1 MSITR
6 PHPSARRALG
16 RLFSALVLT
25 AALGLS
31 PLTAGATPHDPQ
43 ESGHPVRIAAYV
55 LHPIGVLL
63 DTLIMRPAHWLV
75 HRGPLLTLFGHE
87 S

>member
-1 MSITR
+1 MTI
-6 PHPSARRALG
+6 ARLQR
-16 RLFSALVLT
+16 RLLLALVLS
-25 AALGLS
+25 AALALT
-31 PLTAGATPHDPQ
+31 PLTAGADPHDSE

-75 HRGPLLTLFGHE
+75 HQGPLMTLFGHE